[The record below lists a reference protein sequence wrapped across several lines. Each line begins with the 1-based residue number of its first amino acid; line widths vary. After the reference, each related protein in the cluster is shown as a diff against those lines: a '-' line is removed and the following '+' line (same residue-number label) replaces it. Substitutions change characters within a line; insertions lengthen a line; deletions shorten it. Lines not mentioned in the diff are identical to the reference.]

1 MQKTDVVI
9 IGSGIASLQLASKL
23 SKHLNVIVLT
33 KSSLQHGNS
42 SLAQGGIAAAI
53 GLDDDPY
60 QHYLDTLEAGRYSN
74 NHQAVQL
81 LTEEA
86 PEMIDDLLQ
95 QGCEFDLTEDGTPSL
110 GMEGSHRQHRIVHG
124 GGDQTGKRIVECLT
138 QQIGNNITVIEDFF
152 VYELLVDSPSNA
164 CYGVKG
170 KDRAGDIQTFVA
182 SHIVLSTGGCGQ
194 VYSLTSNASTVTGD
208 GIALAYKA
216 GATVM
221 DMEFVQ
227 FHPTLLYLDG
237 ETKGLVSE
245 AVRGEGAKLVNE
257 HGEPIMKGVH
267 PLEDLGPRHVVSQ
280 RIYESIQ
287 QGHTV
292 YLDIRSIAN
301 FQKRFPSI
309 TSLCESHGVSI
320 SHGFIPVAPG
330 CHFLMGGIQ
339 TDEIGRTS
347 INGLYAI
354 GETACTGIHGANR
367 LASNSLLE
375 GLVYGKRL
383 ANYVNQQPIRTYQAI
398 SSHLLHNQPSIHPSL
413 PLPTFTHIQRKM
425 MRHTGIVREKDS
437 LKEQLNW
444 LESYSL
450 KHLLQ
455 ANYNALTKD
464 QITTIFMLITS
475 WLITSSS
482 LTREESRGGHF
493 RSDFPLEKKE
503 WEAKHIL
510 HQKHYTKGDIH
521 EQNQATAIN

>member
-9 IGSGIASLQLASKL
+9 IGSGVASLQLASKL

-74 NHQAVQL
+74 NHQAVQS

-86 PEMIDDLLQ
+86 PEIIEELLQ

-110 GMEGSHRQHRIVHG
+110 GMEGSHRHHRIVHG
-124 GGDQTGKRIVECLT
+124 GGDQTGKRIVDYLI
-138 QQIGNNITVIEDFF
+138 QQTGENITVIEDFL
-152 VYELLVDSPSNA
+152 VYELLVDPSSNT

-170 KDRAGDIQTFVA
+170 KDSAGDIQTFIA
-182 SHIVLSTGGCGQ
+182 NHIVLSTGGCGQ

-227 FHPTLLYLDG
+227 FHPTLLYLNG

-257 HGEPIMKGVH
+257 HGEQIMKGVH
-267 PLEDLGPRHVVSQ
+267 PLQDLGPRHVVSQ
-280 RIYESIQ
+280 TIYDYIQ

-292 YLDIRSIAN
+292 YLDIRSIPN
-301 FQKRFPSI
+301 FQKRFPGI
-309 TSLCESHGVSI
+309 TSLCESNGVVI
-320 SHGFIPVAPG
+320 ADGFIPVAPG

-339 TDEIGRTS
+339 TNEMGKTS
-347 INGLYAI
+347 IHGLYAI

-383 ANYVNQQPIRTYQAI
+383 ANYINQQPRRFYHSIPTHLIQA
-398 SSHLLHNQPSIHPSL
+398 QPSEHTFS
-413 PLPTFTHIQRKM
+413 PLPSITQIQEKM
-425 MRHTGIVREKDS
+425 MRHTGIVREKNS
-437 LKEQLNW
+437 LNEQIKW

-455 ANYNALTKD
+455 ANYNALSKE

-475 WLITSSS
+475 WLVTSSS

-493 RSDFPLEKKE
+493 RNDFPVEKKE
-503 WEAKHIL
+503 WETKHIF
-510 HQKHYTKGDIH
+510 HQKQYKKGDIY